1 MQPVLL
7 IKLIVLLTIAN
18 GTPVLAKAVFGNRFS
33 RPVDGSYKFIDGRP
47 LFGPA
52 KTIRGVLFSVALTAA
67 AAPLLG
73 LEAANGALVGSMAMI
88 GDLFSSFVKRRFN
101 FATSSRTMGLDQIPE
116 SLFPLLACRVYFQL
130 TALDILICVLIFSVG
145 QIILSPML
153 YRIGVRDR
161 PF

>member
-1 MQPVLL
+1 MQPVLY

-18 GTPVLAKAVFGNRFS
+18 GTPVLVKTALGNQFS
-33 RPVDGSYKFIDGRP
+33 RPVDGGYKFIDGRP

-52 KTIRGVLFSVALTAA
+52 KTIRGVLFSIALTTVAA
-67 AAPLLG
+67 FVLG
-73 LEAANGALVGSMAMI
+73 LEAANGALVGSIAMI
-88 GDLFSSFVKRRFN
+88 GDLFSSFAKRRFD

-116 SLFPLLACRVYFQL
+116 SLFPLLACRVYFQV
-130 TALDILICVLIFSVG
+130 TALDILICVSIFSLG
-145 QIILSPML
+145 QIVVSPML

>member
-1 MQPVLL
+1 MQLL
-7 IKLIVLLTIAN
+7 LVIKLLVLLTIAN
-18 GTPVLAKAVFGNRFS
+18 GTPVLAKMVFGNRFS
-33 RPVDGSYKFIDGRP
+33 RPVDGGHEFVDGRP

-67 AAPLLG
+67 AAPVLG

-88 GDLFSSFVKRRFN
+88 GDLFSSFVKRRLN
-101 FATSSRTMGLDQIPE
+101 FAPSSRTTGLDQIPE
-116 SLFPLLACRVYFQL
+116 SLFPLIACQVYL
-130 TALDILICVLIFSVG
+130 LLSALDILICVTIFSVG
-145 QIILSPML
+145 QIILSSIL